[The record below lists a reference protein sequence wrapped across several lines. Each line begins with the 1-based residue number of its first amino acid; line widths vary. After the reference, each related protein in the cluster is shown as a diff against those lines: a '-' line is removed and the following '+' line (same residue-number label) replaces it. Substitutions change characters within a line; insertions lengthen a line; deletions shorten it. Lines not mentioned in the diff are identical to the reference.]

1 MLEGRPAS
9 SPSVHPPRE
18 GTPWQAPGDE
28 GAVALEQ
35 NPAPV
40 AGGNCGEDGPPTA
53 AISHWVALPPL
64 TAERELWGKD
74 KPLESTAWLLGPGMR

>member
-1 MLEGRPAS
+1 MSRTRHRL
-9 SPSVHPPRE
+9 RE
-18 GTPWQAPGDE
+18 VI
-28 GAVALEQ
+28 AVKR
-35 NPAPV
+35 V
-40 AGGNCGEDGPPTA
+40 RTTA

>member
-1 MLEGRPAS
+1 MSRTRHRL
-9 SPSVHPPRE
+9 RE
-18 GTPWQAPGDE
+18 VI
-28 GAVALEQ
+28 AVKR
-35 NPAPV
+35 V
-40 AGGNCGEDGPPTA
+40 RPTA